1 MPLCRAAAAATRRST
16 RRAVQ
21 SLGRRFST
29 AISSSP
35 GSLSVAL
42 SLQDYA
48 IERNTVRHGHSP
60 RVCSSAEEAMEPYLQ
75 SDGMVFIH
83 AGAATP
89 QPLMQGMINVA
100 KAKKLRN
107 LQTIHMHLEG
117 ADAARPSKLGRAGP
131 GPIPLDDP
139 EAAECIRPL
148 PTFVGANLR
157 KQVMTGDAEA
167 IPIHL
172 RDLPYLFR
180 RRVVRPDVALLHCSP
195 PDAHGFCTLGTS
207 VDWARGAAEHSKAL
221 VALINPQMPR
231 VHGDGIIHFS
241 QFDAVLHHDGPLWIH
256 KTKELSKE
264 EVSIGQHIANLVP
277 DGATLQ
283 MGIGSVP
290 DAALSQ
296 LTNHKNLGIHTEM
309 FSDGVLPLIESGVV
323 NNSMK
328 STYRGRTI
336 SAFLSGSQKLYDFVN
351 DNLSVNLKDV
361 AYTNNVEVIA
371 SQQSMIGINSCI
383 EMDMTGQAASSTI
396 GFRIYSGFGGQ
407 VDFLTGAAAS
417 QNGKG
422 ILAFPSR
429 THKGVPRIVPQ
440 LNEGAAVVT
449 TRAQVQWVV
458 TEYGSVNLF
467 GKSLP
472 QRARS
477 LISLAHPDDR
487 DDLERHAHERFGK
500 AFPK

>member
-1 MPLCRAAAAATRRST
+1 MALRVLRHVERGLRCM
-16 RRAVQ
+16 
-21 SLGRRFST
+21 ST
-29 AISSSP
+29 AISSAP
-35 GSLSVAL
+35 GSLSAAL
-42 SLQDYA
+42 N
-48 IERNTVRHGHSP
+48 IHEHGVERNTIRLGKSP
-60 RVCSSAEEAMEPYLQ
+60 RLCQTAEEALEPYLK

-100 KAKKLRN
+100 KAQKLRN
-107 LQTIHMHLEG
+107 LRTIHMHLEG
-117 ADAARPSKLGRAGP
+117 P
-131 GPIPLDDP
+131 GPIPVDDP
-139 EAAECIRPL
+139 EAAQCIRPL

-157 KQVMTGDAEA
+157 QQVMTGDAEA

-172 RDLPYLFR
+172 RDLPLLFR
-180 RRVVRPDVALLHCSP
+180 RRLVCPDVALLHVSP

-207 VDWARGAAEHSKAL
+207 VDWARGAAEHAKAL
-221 VALINPQMPR
+221 VALVNQQMPR

-256 KTKELSKE
+256 KTKELTPE
-264 EVSIGQHIANLVP
+264 EIRIGQHIAELVP

-309 FSDGVLPLIESGVV
+309 FSDGVLPLIESGVI
-323 NNSMK
+323 NNSCK

-336 SAFLSGSQKLYDFVN
+336 SAFISGSQKLYDFVN

-383 EMDMTGQAASSTI
+383 EMDLTGQAASSTI
-396 GFRIYSGFGGQ
+396 GARIYSGFGGQ
-407 VDFLTGAAAS
+407 VDFLTGASACA
-417 QNGKG
+417 NGKG

-429 THKGVPRIVPQ
+429 THKGVPRIVPH
-440 LNEGAAVVT
+440 LKEAAGVVT
-449 TRAQVQWVV
+449 TRAQIQYVV
-458 TEYGSVNLF
+458 TENGSANLF
-467 GKSLP
+467 GKTLP
-472 QRARS
+472 ERARL
-477 LISLAHPDDR
+477 LIDLAHPDDR
-487 DDLERHAHERFGK
+487 EDLERHAKDRFKK
-500 AFPK
+500 AFQ